1 MHSVNSPDETT
12 LRPTPT
18 PGVTDEFHTPNADNT
33 ITNHAASRTFN
44 AAHGR
49 IPFSLRVDVDNVVQL
64 ALFHGAASS
73 ARNAC
78 FLPNS
83 ARSLVLDV
91 RDGHGELGLRAQ
103 GGQRRGVH
111 HDRDGALRIRH
122 RHDLD
127 LW

>member
-49 IPFSLRVDVDNVVQL
+49 IPTALRVHVDNVVQL
-64 ALFHGAASS
+64 ALFHRAASS

-83 ARSLVLDV
+83 SRRSIPDV
-91 RDGHGELGLRAQ
+91 RDGHGELELRTQ
-103 GGQRRGVH
+103 VG
-111 HDRDGALRIRH
+111 
-122 RHDLD
+122 
-127 LW
+127 